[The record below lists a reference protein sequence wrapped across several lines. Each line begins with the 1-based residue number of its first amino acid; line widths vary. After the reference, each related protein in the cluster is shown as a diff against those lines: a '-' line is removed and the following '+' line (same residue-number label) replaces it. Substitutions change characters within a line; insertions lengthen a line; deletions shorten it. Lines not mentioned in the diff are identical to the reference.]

1 MLSRPSSIAEK
12 QRLAELCLELSGDY
26 SGAGP
31 HFALELDVVVG
42 PALQPWRYPP
52 PFDFHYSESW
62 RDAFLQGD
70 VEPWRRRENPD
81 LAAHIWIARRVGVA
95 LSGPP
100 PTEALPEVPSS
111 SYRAALLDDV
121 DWALEHREGKESYA
135 VLDLARVWATLAT
148 FDVHSKVS
156 GVDAAATAARPVL
169 EHGLAVYRGE
179 EQDQRWQGLPVEDYV
194 AYVVE
199 QIPR

>member
-1 MLSRPSSIAEK
+1 M
-12 QRLAELCLELSGDY
+12 
-26 SGAGP
+26 
-31 HFALELDVVVG
+31 
-42 PALQPWRYPP
+42 
-52 PFDFHYSESW
+52 
-62 RDAFLQGD
+62 
-70 VEPWRRRENPD
+70 
-81 LAAHIWIARRVGVA
+81 
-95 LSGPP
+95 
-100 PTEALPEVPSS
+100 
-111 SYRAALLDDV
+111 
-121 DWALEHREGKESYA
+121 
-135 VLDLARVWATLAT
+135 WATLAT